1 MPQRRYD
8 PALDHQHPRFDLA
21 LVPGLVRACRQDAHA
36 VMPSHFL
43 IGGVEVGFVTASA
56 DDAGASVI
64 GDDQLRN
71 ALEKFKG
78 ADVSAE
84 PVFQSLAPGGF
95 RVGVVAGAQD
105 SDKDESRTVRAALCI
120 VEGDGVP
127 GIIHEEL
134 FAGLVLVAQHHVQMA
149 APAMIELAEAAV
161 AIAVGAALAVFLP

>member
-1 MPQRRYD
+1 MMRRNRLVMWPSADQISILEHFSHDYGTKRGTAQNPD
-8 PALDHQHPRFDLA
+8 F
-21 LVPGLVRACRQDAHA
+21 VPGNK
-36 VMPSHFL
+36 
-43 IGGVEVGFVTASA
+43 
-56 DDAGASVI
+56 I

-78 ADVSAE
+78 PAMSAE

-105 SDKDESRTVRAALCI
+105 SDKDESRTVRAALGI

-127 GIIHEEL
+127 GVIHEEL

-149 APAMIELAEAAV
+149 APAMIELAETAV
-161 AIAVGAALAVFLP
+161 AIAVGAALAAFLPYDL